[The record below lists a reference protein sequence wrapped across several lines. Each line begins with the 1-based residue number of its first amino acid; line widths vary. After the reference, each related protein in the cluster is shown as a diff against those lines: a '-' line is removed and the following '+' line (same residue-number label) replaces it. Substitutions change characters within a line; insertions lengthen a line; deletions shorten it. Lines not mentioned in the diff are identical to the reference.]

1 MRDSSR
7 RAVPWA
13 SWSGGCHSC
22 GAIRLC
28 LSRFSRISSA
38 TPSNTRVCVRRRSS
52 RLAHARSAANRSSL
66 SATMAPASIC
76 NTPTSY
82 SACSRG
88 CIARRISKAPASASR
103 SCSASSIATAG
114 ASGPKPRLT
123 RARHFTSRR
132 EFRIMTDQRAEI
144 LLVEDNLNDVKLTM
158 NAFKT
163 ANLANSVHVARDGV
177 EALEF
182 LFCTGP
188 HAGRSIQDRPKLVL
202 LDLKLPRLDGHEV
215 LKRIKGDPRTS
226 AIPVVILTSS
236 AEERDVMRT
245 YEVGAN
251 SYIAKP
257 VAFEQFTESV
267 RDIGKY
273 WLEINHTQS
282 G

>member
-1 MRDSSR
+1 MNS
-7 RAVPWA
+7 
-13 SWSGGCHSC
+13 
-22 GAIRLC
+22 
-28 LSRFSRISSA
+28 
-38 TPSNTRVCVRRRSS
+38 
-52 RLAHARSAANRSSL
+52 
-66 SATMAPASIC
+66 
-76 NTPTSY
+76 
-82 SACSRG
+82 
-88 CIARRISKAPASASR
+88 
-103 SCSASSIATAG
+103 
-114 ASGPKPRLT
+114 
-123 RARHFTSRR
+123 
-132 EFRIMTDQRAEI
+132 QRAEI
-144 LLVEDNLNDVKLTM
+144 LLVEDNPNDVKLTM

-163 ANLANSVHVARDGV
+163 ANLANSVHIARDGV

-182 LFCTGP
+182 LFG
-188 HAGRSIQDRPKLVL
+188 AASNLDEELLERPKLIL

-251 SYIAKP
+251 SYIVKP
-257 VAFEQFTESV
+257 VDFEQFTESI